1 MSLRALLARVR
12 AQVADDLRTDPY
24 LPYIVLLAGVLCSF
38 WFWHRI
44 PNFATRDEKSRL
56 LDAMVPMGR
65 TIADPSFETLQ
76 ESVKWSRV
84 PFGPT
89 LYLFGLALLP
99 VLLVS
104 VLTGDLNAFTAVGYP
119 DYPDPEFGFYPA
131 WHGTPE
137 WIWTWSLVFVRL
149 FNVAFAVGAVYL
161 TYRLGTELRDRATG
175 RLSALVLTLTF
186 GFLTIAHEGGEDM
199 PALFCFLLALSLLV
213 RYVRTGD
220 RTVFLGASAAGGAA
234 IAFKLTAAPIVLL
247 IGLAFFLR
255 ARRVD
260 GVWYR
265 ALYEPRLVVGGGLLG
280 LLAILVGYP
289 TFLVGGVDLFAA
301 RIFEQS
307 ASRGS
312 HATGPTAPTWWWFL
326 RGYFSALGLPL
337 FFAALAGVVAS
348 VAAIRDRATDAAA
361 LGLTLLPLVI
371 YLLLFS
377 GWHDFRVHHLLPTF
391 PLIALLLALS
401 LVRLREWNPSVGTP
415 VIAVMLV
422 TTGIYAGIG
431 VGGYASMPRDQ
442 ATAWVQEEADENAT
456 MEVYRRDLQDAAI
469 PHDMRINHLFGRESD
484 AEAAAID
491 DCPAYIQLGYRD
503 LLYLKN
509 GTYYRN
515 GENQREYFRDLLSGE
530 YNYRIVA
537 EFGPRPPNFVPDR
550 PTPGSLTDLFRL
562 GLVPQTDQFADEQ
575 ELAANQ
581 YTVILE
587 REDGCGYGRNPP
599 F

>member
-1 MSLRALLARVR
+1 MASRIRALFRRVR
-12 AQVADDLRTDPY
+12 AQVADDFRSDPY
-24 LPYIVLLAGVLCSF
+24 LPFIVLLAAVLCSF

-65 TIADPSFETLQ
+65 MIADPSIETLQ
-76 ESVKWSRV
+76 RSVEWSRV

-104 VLTGDLNAFTAVGYP
+104 VLTGDLSAFTELGYP
-119 DYPDPEFGFYPA
+119 EPEFGYYPA

-161 TYRLGTELRDRATG
+161 TYRLGTVLRDRATG
-175 RLSALVLTLTF
+175 RLAALVLTLTF

-199 PALFCFLLALSLLV
+199 PALFFLLLALYLLV

-220 RTVFLGASAAGGAA
+220 GTAFLAASATGGVA
-234 IAFKLTAAPIVLL
+234 IAFKLTAAPIVFLV
-247 IGLAFFLR
+247 GLAYLLR
-255 ARRVD
+255 GRHVE
-260 GVWYR
+260 GEWFE
-265 ALYEPRLVVGGGLLG
+265 ALFRPRLVAGGALLG

-289 TFLVGGVDLFAA
+289 TFLVGSFDKFLYRVLEQPGA
-301 RIFEQS
+301 RS
-307 ASRGS
+307 T
-312 HATGPTAPTWWWFL
+312 HTTGPTAQIWWWFL

-348 VAAIRDRATDAAA
+348 LSAVRDQATSTDALA
-361 LGLTLLPLVI
+361 LAGVALVV

-401 LVRLREWNPSVGTP
+401 LIRLRERNPSVGTP
-415 VIAVMLV
+415 VIALLLV
-422 TTGIYAGIG
+422 TTGIYAGVG

-442 ATAWVQEEADENAT
+442 ATEWLQDNADDDAT
-456 MEVYRRDLQDAAI
+456 MEIYRRDFHDAAV
-469 PHDMRINHLFGRESD
+469 PHDMRINHLFGPED
-484 AEAAAID
+484 EAEAASIV
-491 DCPAYIQLGYRD
+491 DCPEYIQLGYRD
-503 LLYLKN
+503 LLYLQN

-515 GENQREYFRDLLSGE
+515 GRDQQAYFRDLLSGE
-530 YNYRIVA
+530 YSYRIVA

-550 PTPGSLTDLFRL
+550 PTPGSVTDLFHV
-562 GLVPQTDQFADEQ
+562 GLVPQTDQYADEQ
-575 ELAANQ
+575 ELAENQ
-581 YTVILE
+581 YTVILQRDSACE
-587 REDGCGYGRNPP
+587 YGRFPP

>member
-1 MSLRALLARVR
+1 MALRALLARVR
-12 AQVADDLRTDPY
+12 AQVEDDLRADPY

-65 TIADPSFETLQ
+65 MLADPSIETLQ
-76 ESVKWSRV
+76 RSVEWSRV

-104 VLTGDLNAFTAVGYP
+104 VLTGDLNAFTGLGFP
-119 DYPDPEFGFYPA
+119 PDPEFGYYPV

-175 RLSALVLTLTF
+175 RLAALVLTLTF

-199 PALFCFLLALSLLV
+199 PALFFLLLALVLLV
-213 RYVRTGD
+213 RYVRAGD
-220 RTVFLGASAAGGAA
+220 GTAFFAASAAGGIA
-234 IAFKLTAAPIVLL
+234 IAFKLTAAPIVPL
-247 IGLAFFLR
+247 IGVGFVLR
-255 ARRVD
+255 AWGTD
-260 GVWYR
+260 GPTLR
-265 ALYEPRLVVGGGLLG
+265 ALFRPRLVVGGALLG
-280 LLAILVGYP
+280 LVAILAGYP
-289 TFLVGGVDLFAA
+289 TFLVGSFEPVFERLFG
-301 RIFEQS
+301 QS
-307 ASRGS
+307 MERGTRV
-312 HATGPTAPTWWWFL
+312 TGPTAPVWWWFL

-337 FFAALAGVVAS
+337 FVAALAGVVAS
-348 VAAIRDRATDAAA
+348 LAAVRDRATYTPAYA
-361 LGLTLLPLVI
+361 LTVLPLVT

-377 GWHDFRVHHLLPTF
+377 RWHDFRVHHLLPTF

-401 LVRLREWNPSVGTP
+401 LIRLREWDRSVGTV
-415 VIAVMLV
+415 VIALMLV
-422 TTGIYAGIG
+422 TTGIYAGVG
-431 VGGYASMPRDQ
+431 VGGYASMPRDE
-442 ATAWVQEEADENAT
+442 ATDWLQENADENAT
-456 MEVYRRDLQDAAI
+456 MEVYRRDFHDAAI
-469 PHDMRINHLFGRESD
+469 PHDMRINHLFGPESD
-484 AEAAAID
+484 AEEAAID
-491 DCPAYIQLGYRD
+491 DCPEYIQLGYRD

-515 GENQREYFRDLLSGE
+515 GKEQQQYFRELLSGE
-530 YNYRIVA
+530 YSYRIVA

-550 PTPGSLTDLFRL
+550 PTPGSLTDLFHV
-562 GLVPQTDQFADEQ
+562 GLVPQTDQYADEQ
-575 ELAANQ
+575 ELAENQ
-581 YTVILE
+581 YTVILQ
-587 REDGCGYGRNPP
+587 RDSACGYGRFPP